1 MSEEM
6 VTRTADSPAAATGNA
21 GGALIDFVKDS
32 AGSND
37 SGDMALNNSTSSN
50 DVSQQTTD
58 SVFDQSSIQER
69 VKKHLLDNALPE
81 KTPGNVPYE
90 RFKEVNDEAKQLRNA
105 QEAYSKWA
113 DVIKQ
118 FEESGF
124 QSAADVQQAYKQQQ
138 EQALESQ
145 IRERWQNEV
154 SNNYMDPELAR
165 VQAESE
171 IQKYR
176 YDQVVSQ
183 MNSYMVSQQRE
194 QALQQFPYASRAQ
207 DVMDSLIQQGMNPMD
222 AAAAVHRQ
230 VTGLVESL
238 VPQLVDMVSNQQNTP
253 TPIGSGDSANAMVP
267 PQQNNPQNRLSGITR
282 LLGIR

>member
-6 VTRTADSPAAATGNA
+6 VTRTADSPAAATGNV
-21 GGALIDFVKDS
+21 GGALVDFVRES
-32 AGSND
+32 SGSND
-37 SGDMALNNSTSSN
+37 SGVGTLSNSTVDSN
-50 DVSQQTTD
+50 AQSPQLD
-58 SVFDQSSIQER
+58 SVFDQNSIQER
-69 VKKHLLDNALPE
+69 VKKQLLDSALPE
-81 KTPGNVPYE
+81 KQPGNVPYE
-90 RFKEVNDEAKQLRNA
+90 RFKEVNDEAKQLRAA

-113 DVIKQ
+113 GVIKQ

-124 QSAADVQQAYKQQQ
+124 QSAADVQKAYEAQQQ
-138 EQALESQ
+138 QNLESQ
-145 IRERWQNEV
+145 IRERWDNEV
-154 SNNYMDPELAR
+154 NSNYMDPELAR

>member
-6 VTRTADSPAAATGNA
+6 VTRTADSPAAAPGNV
-21 GGALIDFVKDS
+21 GGALIDFVRDS
-32 AGSND
+32 AGPND
-37 SGDMALNNSTSSN
+37 SGEMALNSSTSSN

-58 SVFDQSSIQER
+58 SVFDQSSMQER
-69 VKKHLLDNALPE
+69 VKKHLLDSALPE
-81 KTPGNVPYE
+81 KAPGNVPYE

-154 SNNYMDPELAR
+154 NSNYMDPELAR

>member
-6 VTRTADSPAAATGNA
+6 VTRTADSPAAAPGNV
-21 GGALIDFVKDS
+21 GGALIDFVRDS
-32 AGSND
+32 AGPND
-37 SGDMALNNSTSSN
+37 SGDMALNSSTSSN

-58 SVFDQSSIQER
+58 SVFDQSSMQER
-69 VKKHLLDNALPE
+69 VKKHLLDSALPE

-154 SNNYMDPELAR
+154 NNNYMDPELAR

>member
-6 VTRTADSPAAATGNA
+6 VTRTADSPAAATGNV
-21 GGALIDFVKDS
+21 GGALVDFVRES
-32 AGSND
+32 ASPNESGSQALND
-37 SGDMALNNSTSSN
+37 STNDNSN
-50 DVSQQTTD
+50 QPQTD

-69 VKKHLLDNALPE
+69 VKKHLLDSALPE
-81 KTPGNVPYE
+81 KQPGNVPYE
-90 RFKEVNDEAKQLRNA
+90 RFKEVNDEAKQLRAA

-113 DVIKQ
+113 DVIRQ
-118 FEESGF
+118 FEDSGF
-124 QSAADVQQAYKQQQ
+124 KSAAEVQKAYEEQQRQ
-138 EQALESQ
+138 NQESQ
-145 IRERWQNEV
+145 IRERWENEV
-154 SNNYMDPELAR
+154 HTNYMDPELAR
-165 VQAESE
+165 VQAEAE
-171 IQKYR
+171 IQKLR
-176 YDQVVSQ
+176 YDQVVGQ
-183 MNSYMVSQQRE
+183 MNSYMVAQQRE

-238 VPQLVDMVSNQQNTP
+238 VPQLVDMVNNQQSAP

-267 PQQNNPQNRLSGITR
+267 PQQTNSQNRLSGISR

>member
-6 VTRTADSPAAATGNA
+6 VTRTADSPAAATGNV
-21 GGALIDFVKDS
+21 GGALVDFVRES
-32 AGSND
+32 ASPNESGSQALND
-37 SGDMALNNSTSSN
+37 STNDNSN
-50 DVSQQTTD
+50 QPQTD

-69 VKKHLLDNALPE
+69 VKKHLLDSALPE
-81 KTPGNVPYE
+81 KQPGNVPYE
-90 RFKEVNDEAKQLRNA
+90 RFKEVNDEAKQLRAA

-113 DVIKQ
+113 DVIRQ
-118 FEESGF
+118 FEDSGF
-124 QSAADVQQAYKQQQ
+124 KSAAEVQKAYEEQQRQ
-138 EQALESQ
+138 NQESQ
-145 IRERWQNEV
+145 IRERWENEV
-154 SNNYMDPELAR
+154 HTNYMDPELAR
-165 VQAESE
+165 VQAEAE
-171 IQKYR
+171 IQKLR
-176 YDQVVSQ
+176 YDQVVGQ
-183 MNSYMVSQQRE
+183 MNSYMVAQQRE

-238 VPQLVDMVSNQQNTP
+238 VPQLVDMVNNQQAAP

-267 PQQNNPQNRLSGITR
+267 PQQTNSQNRLSGISR